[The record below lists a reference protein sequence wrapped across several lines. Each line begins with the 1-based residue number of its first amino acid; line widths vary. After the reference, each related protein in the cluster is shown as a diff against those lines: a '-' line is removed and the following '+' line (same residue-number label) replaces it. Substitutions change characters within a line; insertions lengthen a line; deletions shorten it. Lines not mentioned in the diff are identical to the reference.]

1 MGIKLTKANSIIF
14 SLCIL
19 LLSACGT
26 SKKTTAPP
34 AKPVVV
40 APVDEPKELSKDT
53 LTKKDPSVET
63 ITIALLL
70 TLKLEEHFANDT
82 APDTNP
88 LILQEAL
95 ASLNFYEG
103 ALMASDTLSTKSKKI
118 NFRIIDTGDDSLAT
132 VTKLNTTSMDGV
144 DAVVSFLPSNFTTT
158 LARNSNRR
166 ARCQKSSGR
175 LLKVQRSVEISQVQ
189 RRAG

>member
-1 MGIKLTKANSIIF
+1 MGINLTKANGFIF

-53 LTKKDPSVET
+53 LTKKDPSVQT

-103 ALMASDTLSTKSKKI
+103 ALIASDTLSSTSKKV
-118 NFRIIDTGDDSLAT
+118 NFKIIDTGDDSLAT
-132 VTKLNTTSMDGV
+132 VTKLNTTNMDGV
-144 DAVVSFLPSNFTTT
+144 DAVVSFCHQII
-158 LARNSNRR
+158 LAY
-166 ARCQKSSGR
+166 
-175 LLKVQRSVEISQVQ
+175 
-189 RRAG
+189 